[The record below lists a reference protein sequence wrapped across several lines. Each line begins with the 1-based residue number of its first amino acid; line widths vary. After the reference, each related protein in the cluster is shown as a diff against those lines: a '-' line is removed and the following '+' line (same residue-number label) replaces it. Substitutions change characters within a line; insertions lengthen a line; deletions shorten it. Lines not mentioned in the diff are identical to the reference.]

1 MSKKIV
7 ILGGGTGTSTLVR
20 GLKEF
25 PVDISVVVSVCD
37 DGSSTGKL
45 REEFDIPAVGDLRKV
60 LSALSDTE
68 PLFESLLEYRFNT
81 SSDLN
86 GHAVGN
92 LLLAALCNITG
103 NMSDGI
109 KSLSKV
115 LNLKGKVLPLSEDNV
130 VLMGIMNDGEKIEG
144 EHNITEYKSEIKD
157 IYYKTPPKINPEVIK
172 EIKEAEKNSIMEEFK
187 DKQDELVVGILTRED
202 ENNYFVDLGRIC
214 GILPKSEII
223 PGEKLVME
231 SSVKAYISKLELGTK
246 GQLILLSRT
255 HYGFLKRLLELE
267 IPELSDGSIFL
278 YSVARDAGS
287 RSKISVYSENSN
299 IDPVGAIIG
308 GKGARI
314 NRISKELNG
323 EKIDVI
329 LYDKDP
335 IKFIQNALSPAKN
348 VKVIIKDPKKQEA
361 LAIVDQNNLSLA
373 IGKKGQNVKLAARLT
388 HYKIDVKTE
397 EQAQKENLI

>member
-144 EHNITEYKSEIKD
+144 EHNITEYKSGIKD

-172 EIKEAEKNSIMEEFK
+172 EIKEADMIILSMGSLYTSIIPHLIAKEVVEAIDNSNARILYTCNAAIQKGETDDYTVGDHVFILDSYLGKKKVDAVLVSNTVIPKKIIDRYVRYENK
-187 DKQDELVVGILTRED
+187 ELVKLDPSYLEELNCEVISSDLLTIED
-202 ENNYFVDLGRIC
+202 NYIRHDSL
-214 GILPKSEII
+214 
-223 PGEKLVME
+223 KL
-231 SSVKAYISKLELGTK
+231 AT
-246 GQLILLSRT
+246 
-255 HYGFLKRLLELE
+255 
-267 IPELSDGSIFL
+267 SIFNYL
-278 YSVARDAGS
+278 MR
-287 RSKISVYSENSN
+287 
-299 IDPVGAIIG
+299 
-308 GKGARI
+308 
-314 NRISKELNG
+314 
-323 EKIDVI
+323 
-329 LYDKDP
+329 
-335 IKFIQNALSPAKN
+335 
-348 VKVIIKDPKKQEA
+348 
-361 LAIVDQNNLSLA
+361 
-373 IGKKGQNVKLAARLT
+373 
-388 HYKIDVKTE
+388 
-397 EQAQKENLI
+397 

>member
-144 EHNITEYKSEIKD
+144 EHNITEYEEGIKD
-157 IYYKTPPKINPEVIK
+157 IYYKEAPKINPEVIK
-172 EIKEAEKNSIMEEFK
+172 AIKDSDMIILSMGSLYTSVICNLISDDVVRAIDESNGKILYVCNMFTQPGETDDYTVSDHIKALNNHLGKRKVDTVIVNDGKIPKKFILKYHREEEKDPVVIDKDEINKLNVNVIKDDFIKLRDKGLKHNSIK
-187 DKQDELVVGILTRED
+187 
-202 ENNYFVDLGRIC
+202 
-214 GILPKSEII
+214 
-223 PGEKLVME
+223 
-231 SSVKAYISKLELGTK
+231 
-246 GQLILLSRT
+246 
-255 HYGFLKRLLELE
+255 
-267 IPELSDGSIFL
+267 
-278 YSVARDAGS
+278 
-287 RSKISVYSENSN
+287 
-299 IDPVGAIIG
+299 
-308 GKGARI
+308 
-314 NRISKELNG
+314 
-323 EKIDVI
+323 
-329 LYDKDP
+329 
-335 IKFIQNALSPAKN
+335 
-348 VKVIIKDPKKQEA
+348 
-361 LAIVDQNNLSLA
+361 LSLR
-373 IGKKGQNVKLAARLT
+373 IF
-388 HYKIDVKTE
+388 E
-397 EQAQKENLI
+397 ELIK

>member
-144 EHNITEYKSEIKD
+144 EHNITEYKSGIKD

-172 EIKEAEKNSIMEEFK
+172 EIKEADMIILSMGSLYTSVICNLISDDVVRAI
-187 DKQDELVVGILTRED
+187 DESKGKILYVCNMFTQ
-202 ENNYFVDLGRIC
+202 
-214 GILPKSEII
+214 
-223 PGEKLVME
+223 PGETDDYTV
-231 SSVKAYISKLELGTK
+231 SDHIKALNNHLGKRKIDTVIVNDGK
-246 GQLILLSRT
+246 IPKEFILKYHREEE
-255 HYGFLKRLLELE
+255 K
-267 IPELSDGSIFL
+267 
-278 YSVARDAGS
+278 
-287 RSKISVYSENSN
+287 
-299 IDPVGAIIG
+299 DPV
-308 GKGARI
+308 
-314 NRISKELNG
+314 
-323 EKIDVI
+323 VI
-329 LYDKDP
+329 DKDE
-335 IKFIQNALSPAKN
+335 INKLN
-348 VKVIIKDPKKQEA
+348 VNVIKDDFIK
-361 LAIVDQNNLSLA
+361 LRD
-373 IGKKGQNVKLAARLT
+373 KGLKHN
-388 HYKIDVKTE
+388 
-397 EQAQKENLI
+397 